1 MSGGSHS
8 EGPVHSILSP
18 EAVQLELPVS
28 GPAPR
33 MLAYVIDQIAT
44 MVLIVFL
51 VILLFMSETFGASLH
66 QHLSNFTRGLIN
78 GAKMARTNPNAGPL
92 LSGVAIA
99 LLLLAQFIVETG
111 YFIFWEVSTGGRSPG
126 KFLVGLRVIRRD
138 GLPIDVRSSVIRN
151 LMRIVDLLP
160 GEYLIGITSILLS
173 PGGQRL
179 GDHVAGTIV
188 VRLDRPESAPEIE
201 EPTTATALVLTRE
214 QLARIGTREIQLL
227 RNVLRRSASLP
238 ESRRGA
244 VIVEVAK
251 AMRTRLGLDAAPGGD
266 DLAFLHALLASAERS
281 LRTS

>member
-1 MSGGSHS
+1 MKDISQA

-33 MLAYVIDQIAT
+33 MLAYVIDQIVT
-44 MVLIVFL
+44 IVLFMFL
-51 VILLFMSETFGASLH
+51 IILFLMSETFGASLRQMFSAFAH
-66 QHLSNFTRGLIN
+66 GFVRGVRT
-78 GAKMARTNPNAGPL
+78 ARTNPGSVPS
-92 LSGVAIA
+92 LSGLAIA
-99 LLLLAQFIVETG
+99 LLLLTQFIVETG

-151 LMRIVDLLP
+151 LMRMVDLLP
-160 GEYLIGITSILLS
+160 AEYLIGITSILLS
-173 PGGQRL
+173 PAGERL

-201 EPTTATALVLTRE
+201 EPASAATLVLTRE
-214 QLARIGTREIQLL
+214 QLGRIGTRELQLL
-227 RNVLRRSASLP
+227 RNALRRAASLP

-244 VIVEVAK
+244 VIVEVAE
-251 AMRTRLGLDAAPGGD
+251 AMRARLALDAVPGGD

-281 LRTS
+281 LRTR

>member
-1 MSGGSHS
+1 MSDGSHA

-33 MLAYVIDQIAT
+33 MLAYVIDQLVTIA
-44 MVLIVFL
+44 LFVFL
-51 VILLFMSETFGASLH
+51 LILLFMSETFGASLH
-66 QHLSNFTRGLIN
+66 QHLSAAARGFIR
-78 GAKMARTNPNAGPL
+78 GAKMARTNPNAGPHF
-92 LSGVAIA
+92 SGVAIA
-99 LLLLAQFIVETG
+99 LLLLIQYIVETG

-126 KFLVGLRVIRRD
+126 KFAVGLRVIRRD

-173 PGGQRL
+173 PAGERL

-188 VRLDRPESAPEIE
+188 VRLDRPESAPEIQ

-227 RNVLRRSASLP
+227 RNVLRRSASQP

-244 VIVEVAK
+244 VIVEVAE
-251 AMRTRLGLDAAPGGD
+251 AMRTRLGLDAVPGGD
-266 DLAFLHALLASAERS
+266 DLAFLQALLASAERS